1 VSSEGS
7 GIAYALYVLA
17 RNRKAAATDLRYYSD
32 SQIDAFAQPLAR
44 AQIGAALSLYGDP
57 QRASREFPLGISRMP
72 VRPPTLVGAQR
83 LRLEPA
89 RWCGDAGAGGGITP
103 NPGIVPELIGL

>member
-1 VSSEGS
+1 MEKGFSVPPVASRMALDNLQNTLSYVTDVSSEGS
-7 GIAYALYVLA
+7 GIAYAVYVLA

-57 QRASREFPLGISRMP
+57 QRANESFPLGFRTCPFDS
-72 VRPPTLVGAQR
+72 Q
-83 LRLEPA
+83 LRERA
-89 RWCGDAGAGGGITP
+89 R
-103 NPGIVPELIGL
+103 

>member
-7 GIAYALYVLA
+7 AIAYALYVLA

-32 SQIDAFAQPLAR
+32 SQIDAFDQPLAR

-57 QRASREFPLGISRMP
+57 QRAAESFRSAFEHARSTA
-72 VRPPTLVGAQR
+72 TLVGAR
-83 LRLEPA
+83 NDYGSALR
-89 RWCGDAGAGGGITP
+89 DGAAMLALAAESRRPRASCP
-103 NPGIVPELIGL
+103 N